1 MDLEKAMQFVIEQL
15 ARLEAAAAKHD
26 EQIAQNA
33 VQIAQNAVQI
43 EKNTTQIAQNTA
55 QIASVTDLVGR
66 LAQSEIVLTER
77 MDKGFREF
85 REILAQTDYKL
96 NALIDTVDKL
106 VRRNGNTPKV

>member
-1 MDLEKAMQFVIEQL
+1 MDLEKAMQFVVEQL
-15 ARLEAAAAKHD
+15 GRLETAAAKHD
-26 EQIAQNA
+26 E
-33 VQIAQNAVQI
+33 QIAQNAVQI

-55 QIASVTDLVGR
+55 QIASVTDLIGR

-77 MDKGFREF
+77 MDKGFQEL

-106 VRRNGNTPKV
+106 VRRNGGASKI